1 MKNYTT
7 IWKRQARMENIKIPE
22 KINVNTPAE
31 REVEEGHWRDGT
43 KLNRTHDQT
52 PNTHKMTNNTKDYNN
67 AAEEHSG
74 RNNSWSFRDIIFV
87 WSQHK

>member
-31 REVEEGHWRDGT
+31 REVEEGH
-43 KLNRTHDQT
+43 
-52 PNTHKMTNNTKDYNN
+52 
-67 AAEEHSG
+67 
-74 RNNSWSFRDIIFV
+74 
-87 WSQHK
+87 